1 MSTDTALLQDPKN
14 HPDNASLPNVNEP
27 ATILGVTVS
36 FLALAIFTL
45 SFRLWFR
52 IKERLWGWDDVFVV
66 LAATASFIGDIM
78 VCMMPEDGLGLHLWT
93 LDAEHLTAYFKHIYA
108 TNAAYTAS
116 TTLIKLSILIQ
127 YLRLFAEAAP
137 STTTAQYRL
146 ARRITWGMILICSL
160 WGLTF
165 FMLALFPCNPIRKN
179 WNPTLQGTCIGWGS
193 KDPAD
198 FFHMF
203 LGHAVSNCLLDI
215 LVLLVPLP
223 FVTTL
228 RIAGKSR
235 AGLVGLFSLGCVVVI
250 VAVGRMIAMSVNKA
264 GTKPI
269 LDMSFHTPI
278 VYIFAVLEVN
288 FAIITAS
295 IPIFWPAIATLASNK
310 IFVVNEV
317 QIHVEHVTRND
328 SFDSSGGISLSD
340 RKIQSSGGDSK
351 MGVVTTISD
360 RAPPRKSGEKASI
373 HHHHKPSTASSVGP
387 TTGFG
392 GGRKP
397 STASSVGRTMGMDLA
412 GRPSQESSRH
422 LYRIPS
428 NENRSSKS
436 LTQSEGDDWF
446 MEMDRANSRGQ
457 VTTTVEKSSI
467 PFEHLKA
474 TDKK

>member
-1 MSTDTALLQDPKN
+1 
-14 HPDNASLPNVNEP
+14 
-27 ATILGVTVS
+27 
-36 FLALAIFTL
+36 
-45 SFRLWFR
+45 
-52 IKERLWGWDDVFVV
+52 
-66 LAATASFIGDIM
+66 
-78 VCMMPEDGLGLHLWT
+78 
-93 LDAEHLTAYFKHIYA
+93 
-108 TNAAYTAS
+108 
-116 TTLIKLSILIQ
+116 
-127 YLRLFAEAAP
+127 
-137 STTTAQYRL
+137 
-146 ARRITWGMILICSL
+146 
-160 WGLTF
+160 
-165 FMLALFPCNPIRKN
+165 
-179 WNPTLQGTCIGWGS
+179 
-193 KDPAD
+193 
-198 FFHMF
+198 
-203 LGHAVSNCLLDI
+203 
-215 LVLLVPLP
+215 
-223 FVTTL
+223 
-228 RIAGKSR
+228 
-235 AGLVGLFSLGCVVVI
+235 
-250 VAVGRMIAMSVNKA
+250 MIAMSVNKA
-264 GTKPI
+264 GTKPV

-360 RAPPRKSGEKASI
+360 RAPPRKSGEKSSI

-467 PFEHLKA
+467 PFEHIKA
-474 TDKK
+474 SDKN

>member
-1 MSTDTALLQDPKN
+1 
-14 HPDNASLPNVNEP
+14 
-27 ATILGVTVS
+27 
-36 FLALAIFTL
+36 
-45 SFRLWFR
+45 
-52 IKERLWGWDDVFVV
+52 
-66 LAATASFIGDIM
+66 
-78 VCMMPEDGLGLHLWT
+78 
-93 LDAEHLTAYFKHIYA
+93 
-108 TNAAYTAS
+108 
-116 TTLIKLSILIQ
+116 
-127 YLRLFAEAAP
+127 
-137 STTTAQYRL
+137 
-146 ARRITWGMILICSL
+146 MIAICSL

-165 FMLALFPCNPIRKN
+165 FFLALFSCNPVAKN
-179 WNPTLQGTCIGWGS
+179 WNSTLQGTCIGWGS
-193 KDPAD
+193 KDPQD

-215 LVLLVPLP
+215 LVLLVPIP

-235 AGLVGLFSLGCVVVI
+235 VGLVSLFSLGCVVVI
-250 VAVGRMIAMSVNKA
+250 VAIGRMIAMSVNKA
-264 GTKPI
+264 GTEPV
-269 LDMSFHTPI
+269 LDMSFHIPA

-328 SFDSSGGISLSD
+328 SFDSNGGISLSD
-340 RKIQSSGGDSK
+340 RKIASSGGDSK

-360 RAPPRKSGEKASI
+360 QTHRKSGEKASPI
-373 HHHHKPSTASSVGP
+373 NHHHKPSAASSI
-387 TTGFG
+387 
-392 GGRKP
+392 
-397 STASSVGRTMGMDLA
+397 GRTMGTELA

-457 VTTTVEKSSI
+457 VTTTVKRTSL
-467 PFEHLKA
+467 PFEH
-474 TDKK
+474 TTTSDKK